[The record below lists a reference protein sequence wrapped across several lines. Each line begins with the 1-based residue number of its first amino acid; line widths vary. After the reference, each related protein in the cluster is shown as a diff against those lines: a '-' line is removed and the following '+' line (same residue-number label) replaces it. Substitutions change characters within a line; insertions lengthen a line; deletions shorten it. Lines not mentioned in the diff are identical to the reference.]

1 MNTIECLK
9 KSLLSVVGIFS
20 ASLMVPSV
28 VNADEFLQT
37 QLDSKDA
44 MSNITSVSQLMG
56 KEAMSQVSS
65 VSQLKDVQPTD
76 WAYQAL
82 QSLVEQ
88 YGCIVGYPDRTY
100 RGNRSLSR
108 WEFAAG
114 LNACLNTIE
123 RLLQENI
130 AVAKD
135 DIDKLTRLA
144 QEFETELAVLGTRIE
159 NLENRVAYLEDHQ
172 FATTT
177 KLSGLTFFNLTG
189 AFVGSSVK
197 AERGV
202 AGSAFAPP
210 TRDPITNK
218 PSVFQR
224 EQPEITLSYYTL
236 LTLTTSFN
244 GKDALVT
251 QLNAGNG
258 DSPANQLVSAGFYN
272 SWGVP
277 YTDQTGAPTNDDV
290 VIRELFYSF
299 RPIDSLQV
307 VIGPRVNF
315 YRYFD
320 NNRFTFFVNGAG
332 SFNSSGSTLVSP
344 IDRGSGAVVA
354 WNITK
359 QVKWTV
365 SYLGESNE
373 FLSPTFGY
381 NTASN
386 PKQGLFRPSNIIATE
401 VDFSPTNT
409 LNLRLLYVRSN
420 NRAYNGYVG
429 GAVGEPLPYGY
440 ADDGFGG
447 NIKDAPG
454 DAVVF
459 NFDWLITKGIG
470 VFGRYSYG
478 ATYIYPVDEN
488 REDGQVNVQSIQAG
502 LAFPDMFKEGAL
514 GIISFLI
521 PHDYISGRRYLLSG
535 GGNGGTQY
543 EIEASYFF
551 PITKNIAV
559 VPSIYTIFNPN
570 NFDDNPTVFI
580 GNLRT
585 QFTF

>member
-1 MNTIECLK
+1 MSTIELFK
-9 KSLLSVVGIFS
+9 KSLLLVVGIFS
-20 ASLMVPSV
+20 ADLLISSA
-28 VNADEFLQT
+28 VNADELSQT
-37 QLDSKDA
+37 QLGGKNA
-44 MSNITSVSQLMG
+44 MSNITAVSQLLG
-56 KEAMSQVSS
+56 KEAMSQVQS

-100 RGNRSLSR
+100 RGNRAISR

-123 RLLQENI
+123 RLLQENL

-144 QEFETELAVLGTRIE
+144 QEFEAELAVLGTRIE

-177 KLSGLTFFNLTG
+177 KLSGQTFFNLTG
-189 AFVGSSVK
+189 AFVNDSVK

-202 AGSAFAPP
+202 ADSPFALPR
-210 TRDPITNK
+210 RDPITNK

-224 EQPEITLSYYTL
+224 EQPEITLSYFTL

-258 DSPANQLVSAGFYN
+258 DSPANQLVSAGYYN

-277 YTDQTGAPTNDDV
+277 YTDQTGGPAQNDV

-332 SFNSSGSTLVSP
+332 SYNSSGSTLVSP

-359 QVKWTV
+359 QLKWTV

-373 FLSPTFGY
+373 FLNTGFGY
-381 NTASN
+381 NTANN
-386 PKQGLFRPSNIIATE
+386 PKQGLFNPSNIIATE

-420 NRAYNGYVG
+420 NKAYNGFVG

-459 NFDWLITKGIG
+459 NFDWLITKGFG
-470 VFGRYSYG
+470 LFGRYSYG
-478 ATYIYPVDEN
+478 ATYIYPVN
-488 REDGQVNVQSIQAG
+488 QSRASGQVNVQSIQAG

-514 GIISFLI
+514 GVLSFLI
-521 PHDYISGRRYLLSG
+521 PQDYISGRKYLLSG
-535 GGNGGTQY
+535 AGNGGTQY

-551 PITKNIAV
+551 PITRNIAI
-559 VPSIYTIFNPN
+559 VPSFYTIFNPN

>member
-1 MNTIECLK
+1 MSTIELLK
-9 KSLLSVVGIFS
+9 KSLLLVVGIFS
-20 ASLMVPSV
+20 ASFLVPGV
-28 VNADEFLQT
+28 VKADELSQI
-37 QLDSKDA
+37 QLDGKDA
-44 MSNITSVSQLMG
+44 ILLG
-56 KEAMSQVSS
+56 KEAMSQVQS

-100 RGNRSLSR
+100 RGNRAISR

-123 RLLQENI
+123 RLIQENV

-159 NLENRVAYLEDHQ
+159 NLENRVAYVEEHQ
-172 FATTT
+172 FSTTT
-177 KLSGLTFFNLTG
+177 KLSGQTFFNLTG
-189 AFVGSSVK
+189 AFVNGSVK
-197 AERGV
+197 AERGI
-202 AGSAFAPP
+202 ADNPFALPKRNP
-210 TRDPITNK
+210 MTNK
-218 PSVFQR
+218 PFVFQR

-258 DSPANQLVSAGFYN
+258 DSPANQLVSAGYYN

-277 YTDQTGAPTNDDV
+277 YTDQTGAPTANNV
-290 VIRELFYSF
+290 VVRELFYSF

-320 NNRFTFFVNGAG
+320 NNRFTYFVNGAG

-344 IDRGSGAVVA
+344 IDRGSGFVLA

-373 FLSPTFGY
+373 FLTPVFGY

-386 PKQGLFRPSNIIATE
+386 PKQGLFNPSNIIATE
-401 VDFSPTNT
+401 IDFSPINT

-420 NRAYNGYVG
+420 NKAYNGYVG

-459 NFDWLITKGIG
+459 NFDWLITKGFGI
-470 VFGRYSYG
+470 FGRYSYG
-478 ATYIYPVDEN
+478 ATYIYPIAQN
-488 REDGQVNVQSIQAG
+488 RASGQVNVQSIQAG
-502 LAFPDMFKEGAL
+502 FAFPDLFKEGSL
-514 GIISFLI
+514 GVLSFLI
-521 PHDYISGRRYLLSG
+521 PQDYISGRKYLISG
-535 GGNGGTQY
+535 AGNGSTQY

-559 VPSIYTIFNPN
+559 VPSFYTIFNPN
-570 NFDDNPTVFI
+570 NFDDNLTVFI

>member
-1 MNTIECLK
+1 
-9 KSLLSVVGIFS
+9 
-20 ASLMVPSV
+20 
-28 VNADEFLQT
+28 
-37 QLDSKDA
+37 
-44 MSNITSVSQLMG
+44 MSNVTSVSQLLG

-82 QSLVEQ
+82 RSLVEQ
-88 YGCIVGYPDRTY
+88 YGCIVGYPDRTF
-100 RGNRSLSR
+100 RGNRAMSR

-114 LNACLNTIE
+114 LNACINSLE

-130 AVAKD
+130 AVAKA

-144 QEFETELAVLGTRIE
+144 KEFETELAVLGTRIE

-172 FATTT
+172 FSTTT
-177 KLSGLTFFNLTG
+177 KLTGQTFFNLTG
-189 AFVGSSVK
+189 AFVDGSVK

-202 AGSAFAPP
+202 ASSPFAPP
-210 TRDPITNK
+210 RRNPTTNL
-218 PSVFQR
+218 PSVVER
-224 EQPEITLSYYTL
+224 EQPQVTLSYYTL

-258 DSPANQLVSAGFYN
+258 DSPANQLVSAGYYN

-277 YTDQTGAPTNDDV
+277 YTDQTGAPTANDV

-299 RPIDSLQV
+299 RPVDSLQV

-344 IDRGSGAVVA
+344 IDRGSGFVLA

-359 QVKWTV
+359 QLKWTV

-373 FLSPTFGY
+373 FLNTAFGY
-381 NTASN
+381 NTANN
-386 PKQGLFRPSNIIATE
+386 PKVGLFNPSNIIATE
-401 VDFSPTNT
+401 IGVSPIKNM
-409 LNLRLLYVRSN
+409 NLRFLYMRSN
-420 NRAYNGYVG
+420 NKAYNGFVG

-459 NFDWLITKGIG
+459 NFDWLITRRFGI
-470 VFGRYSYG
+470 FGRYSYG
-478 ATYIYPVDEN
+478 ATYIYPIDKS
-488 REDGQVNVQSIQAG
+488 RESGQVSVQSIQAG
-502 LAFPDMFKEGAL
+502 LAFPDLFKEGTL
-514 GIISFLI
+514 GVLSFLI
-521 PHDYISGRRYLLSG
+521 PQDYISGRRYLLSG
-535 GGNGGTQY
+535 RGNGGTQY
-543 EIEASYFF
+543 EIEASYFY

-559 VPSIYTIFNPN
+559 VPSFYTIFNPN
-570 NFDDNPTVFI
+570 NFDDNPTVFV